1 MTDMVVLAFD
11 SEGGAD
17 MGRERLV
24 ELNNDYQLNLVN
36 AVEVVR
42 HRDGKIKIKDIR
54 SLTGI
59 GALGGAFWGTLFGL
73 LFFVPALGLA
83 VGAVSGAIAGHF
95 AHFGVSK
102 EYLKQ
107 IETSVV
113 PGTSALAILAS
124 DVTVDKVVEK
134 LSPLHPKIIRS
145 SLSTEQEAK
154 LNEAFGSITK

>member
-1 MTDMVVLAFD
+1 MVVLAFD
-11 SEGGAD
+11 NEGGAD
-17 MGRERLV
+17 MGREKLV
-24 ELNNDYQLNLVN
+24 ELNNDYELNLVN

-42 HRDGKIKIKDIR
+42 HTDGKIKIKDIR
-54 SLTGI
+54 SLSGI
-59 GALGGAFWGTLFGL
+59 GAIGGAFWGTLFGL

-102 EYLKQ
+102 DYLKQ
-107 IETSVV
+107 IETSVT
-113 PGTSALAILAS
+113 PGTSALAILAAGL
-124 DVTVDKVVEK
+124 TVDKVVEK
-134 LSPLHPKIIRS
+134 LSPMHPKVIRS

>member
-1 MTDMVVLAFD
+1 MVVLAFD
-11 SEGGAD
+11 NEDGAD
-17 MGRERLV
+17 MGREKLV
-24 ELNNDYQLNLVN
+24 ELNNDYELYLVN

-42 HRDGKIKIKDIR
+42 HKDGKIKVKDIR
-54 SLTGI
+54 SLSGI

-95 AHFGVSK
+95 AHFGVTK
-102 EYLKQ
+102 DYLKQ

-113 PGTSALAILAS
+113 PGTSALAILAA
-124 DVTVDKVVEK
+124 DVTVDKVVQK
-134 LSPLHPKIIRS
+134 LSPLHPKVIRS

>member
-83 VGAVSGAIAGHF
+83 VGAVSGAIAG
-95 AHFGVSK
+95 
-102 EYLKQ
+102 YLP
-107 IETSVV
+107 TS
-113 PGTSALAILAS
+113 GSAKNI
-124 DVTVDKVVEK
+124 
-134 LSPLHPKIIRS
+134 
-145 SLSTEQEAK
+145 
-154 LNEAFGSITK
+154 

>member
-1 MTDMVVLAFD
+1 MVVLAFD
-11 SEGGAD
+11 NEGGAD
-17 MGRERLV
+17 MGREKLV
-24 ELNNDYQLNLVN
+24 ELNNDYELYLVN
-36 AVEVVR
+36 AVEVGR
-42 HRDGKIKIKDIR
+42 HKDGKIKVKDIR
-54 SLTGI
+54 SLSGI

-95 AHFGVSK
+95 AHFGVTK
-102 EYLKQ
+102 DYLKQ

-113 PGTSALAILAS
+113 PGTSALAILAA
-124 DVTVDKVVEK
+124 DVTVDKVVQK
-134 LSPLHPKIIRS
+134 LSPLHPKVIRS